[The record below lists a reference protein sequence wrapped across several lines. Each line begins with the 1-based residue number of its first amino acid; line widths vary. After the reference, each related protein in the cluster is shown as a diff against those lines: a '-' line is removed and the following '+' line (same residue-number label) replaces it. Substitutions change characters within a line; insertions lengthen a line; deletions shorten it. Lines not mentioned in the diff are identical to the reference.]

1 LDNDHNFILT
11 FRPRCARNLDDIRS
25 LLCILAMCGNVRANI
40 TDGRSP
46 KRKIRRPLEEK
57 RELKGYI
64 TIDKELCKECHLCIQ
79 ACKKG
84 LILPSREYNSRGYRP
99 VHFKEEGEECTGCA
113 LCAITCPDI
122 AIEVY
127 RE

>member
-1 LDNDHNFILT
+1 
-11 FRPRCARNLDDIRS
+11 
-25 LLCILAMCGNVRANI
+25 
-40 TDGRSP
+40 
-46 KRKIRRPLEEK
+46 
-57 RELKGYI
+57 LKGYI
-64 TIDKELCKECHLCIQ
+64 TIDRELCKECHLCIQ

-84 LILPSREYNSRGYRP
+84 LIAPSHEYNSRGYRP
-99 VHFKEEGEECTGCA
+99 VRFNEEKGECTGCA

>member
-1 LDNDHNFILT
+1 MRQKAQYTRTCGHVLCFS
-11 FRPRCARNLDDIRS
+11 AREAEPAEFAGRIIRHA
-25 LLCILAMCGNVRANI
+25 IEE
-40 TDGRSP
+40 RSD
-46 KRKIRRPLEEK
+46 
-57 RELKGYI
+57 LKGYI

-84 LILPSREYNSRGYRP
+84 LITPSREYNSRGYRP
-99 VHFKEEGEECTGCA
+99 VCFQDEGGECTGCT

>member
-1 LDNDHNFILT
+1 MRKKPQSFLSIHWFGRRRDPSKVLKNIL
-11 FRPRCARNLDDIRS
+11 
-25 LLCILAMCGNVRANI
+25 
-40 TDGRSP
+40 
-46 KRKIRRPLEEK
+46 EK
-57 RELKGYI
+57 SIVQEAEKLKGYV
-64 TIDKELCKECHLCIQ
+64 TIDRELCKECHLCIH

-84 LILPSREYNSRGYRP
+84 LITPSHEYNSRGYRP
-99 VHFKEEGEECTGCA
+99 VIFKEDGGECTGCT

>member
-1 LDNDHNFILT
+1 MRKKPTYAMSIHGHVRHLGARSEENRWRL
-11 FRPRCARNLDDIRS
+11 PRRQLRH
-25 LLCILAMCGNVRANI
+25 
-40 TDGRSP
+40 P
-46 KRKIRRPLEEK
+46 FEE
-57 RELKGYI
+57 REPLKGYI
-64 TIDKELCKECHLCIQ
+64 TIDKEQCKECHLCIQ

-84 LILPSREYNSRGYRP
+84 LITPSGEYNSRGYRP
-99 VHFKEEGEECTGCA
+99 VCFTDAGGDCTGCT

>member
-1 LDNDHNFILT
+1 MVMFT
-11 FRPRCARNLDDIRS
+11 TRE
-25 LLCILAMCGNVRANI
+25 RA
-40 TDGRSP
+40 GR
-46 KRKIRRPLEEK
+46 RADEDRREEK
-57 RELKGYI
+57 IGYAFEEREHLKGYI

-84 LILPSREYNSRGYRP
+84 LIAPSGEYNSRGYRP
-99 VHFKEEGEECTGCA
+99 VCFTDAGGDCTGCT

>member
-1 LDNDHNFILT
+1 
-11 FRPRCARNLDDIRS
+11 
-25 LLCILAMCGNVRANI
+25 MCGNTRLNS
-40 TDGRSP
+40 TDGGSP
-46 KRKIRRPLEEK
+46 KGINRRSFEEN
-57 RELKGYI
+57 RELKGHI

-84 LILPSREYNSRGYRP
+84 LIIPSREYNSRGYRP
-99 VHFKEEGEECTGCA
+99 AHFMNEGEECTGCT

>member
-1 LDNDHNFILT
+1 MVLIL
-11 FRPRCARNLDDIRS
+11 RVLRAGVRGAQSRRISLRGDIRQA
-25 LLCILAMCGNVRANI
+25 I
-40 TDGRSP
+40 
-46 KRKIRRPLEEK
+46 EES
-57 RELKGYI
+57 EQLKGYI

-84 LILPSREYNSRGYRP
+84 LITPSHEYNSRGYRP
-99 VHFKEEGEECTGCA
+99 VCFTDEGGECTGCT

>member
-1 LDNDHNFILT
+1 
-11 FRPRCARNLDDIRS
+11 
-25 LLCILAMCGNVRANI
+25 MK
-40 TDGRSP
+40 GR
-46 KRKIRRPLEEK
+46 
-57 RELKGYI
+57 I
-64 TIDKELCKECHLCIQ
+64 TIDKELCKECHLCIP

-84 LILPSREYNSRGYRP
+84 LIIPSREYNSRGYRP